1 MKKWD
6 FVKLV
11 AEKTGLSQQDVNKV
25 IDEAGRT
32 IVEECRDKGEDIS
45 IPTIG
50 SFKQK
55 VNPARKGRN
64 PLTGET
70 IDIKGSRTIVF
81 KPMPS
86 VKAVDEV
93 KKAKK

>member
-25 IDEAGRT
+25 IDEVGRI
-32 IVEECRDKGEDIS
+32 IVEQCRDKGEEIS

-70 IDIKGSRTIVF
+70 IDIKGSRTIAF
-81 KPMPS
+81 RPMPS
-86 VKAVDEV
+86 VKAVDGP

>member
-11 AEKTGLSQQDVNKV
+11 AENTGMSQQDVNKV
-25 IDEAGRT
+25 IDEAGRV
-32 IVEECRDKGEDIS
+32 IVEQCRDKGEDIS

-55 VNPARKGRN
+55 VNAARKGRN
-64 PLTGET
+64 PLTGEQ

-81 KPMPS
+81 RPMPS
-86 VKAVDEV
+86 VKVVEEP
-93 KKAKK
+93 KKGKK

>member
-11 AEKTGLSQQDVNKV
+11 AEKTGLSQHDVNKV
-25 IDEAGRT
+25 IDEAGRI
-32 IVEECRDKGEDIS
+32 IVEQCRDKGEEIS

-64 PLTGET
+64 PLTGAT

-81 KPMPS
+81 RPMPS
-86 VKAVDEV
+86 VKSVDEF
-93 KKAKK
+93 

>member
-1 MKKWD
+1 MKKFD

-11 AEKTGLSQQDVNKV
+11 SKRIGLPQQQTSD
-25 IDEAGRT
+25 ILEEIGQ
-32 IVEECRDKGEDIS
+32 IVVEQCRDKGEDLPFGS
-45 IPTIG
+45 IG

-70 IDIKGSRTIVF
+70 IEVKESHNIAFRPVGS
-81 KPMPS
+81 M
-86 VKAVDEV
+86 KAVVDS
-93 KKAKK
+93 KK

>member
-25 IDEAGRT
+25 IDEAGRI
-32 IVEECRDKGEDIS
+32 IVEQCRDKGEEIS

-70 IDIKGSRTIVF
+70 IDIKGSRNIVF
-81 KPMPS
+81 RPMPS
-86 VKAVDEV
+86 VKAVDEP